1 MDGDE
6 MMKRTIG
13 SYEAKTRLPMLLRQV
28 RTGKCFTITH
38 RGQAVADLV
47 PSNEAKVK
55 DKASIVEKLKA
66 FMHESPIQGVNIK
79 KLLEEGRA

>member
-1 MDGDE
+1 
-6 MMKRTIG
+6 MMKKTIG
-13 SYEAKTRLPMLLRQV
+13 SYEAKTRLPKLLREV

-38 RGQAVADLV
+38 RGKAVADLV
-47 PSNEAKVK
+47 PSNEAKVT

-79 KLLEEGRA
+79 ELLEEGRA